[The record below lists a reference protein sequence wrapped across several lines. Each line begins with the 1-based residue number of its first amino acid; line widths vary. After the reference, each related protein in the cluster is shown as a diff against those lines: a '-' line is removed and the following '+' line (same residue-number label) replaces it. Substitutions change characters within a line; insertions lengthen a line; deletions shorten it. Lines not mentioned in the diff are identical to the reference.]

1 MHSLIMK
8 LLAAGIALGIIA
20 GNSDEI
26 IKFFNDTETV
36 AQQIA
41 TAGDMRSISTML
53 DYEFIRRGRYPR
65 TEDFKRWMEEKFKE
79 NNLKPLT
86 QDHWGYELVY
96 RATKDRKKYTLI
108 SLGPDGMEETED
120 DIRITGP

>member
-1 MHSLIMK
+1 MSSLVAK
-8 LLAAGIALGIIA
+8 LIAAGMALGIIA

-36 AQQIA
+36 AQQVA

-53 DYEFIRRGRYPR
+53 DYEFIRRGRCPR
-65 TEDFKRWMEEKFKE
+65 TEHFERWMEKNFKE

-108 SLGPDGMEETED
+108 SLGPDGIEGTED
-120 DIRITGP
+120 DIKITGP

>member
-1 MHSLIMK
+1 MHTLIIK
-8 LLAAGIALGIIA
+8 LLAAGITLGIIA

-65 TEDFKRWMEEKFKE
+65 TEHFERWMGEKFKE
-79 NNLKPLT
+79 NDLKPLT

-96 RATKDRKKYTLI
+96 RATKDQKKYTLI
-108 SLGPDGMEETED
+108 SLGPDGIEGTED